1 MTKHMSIT
9 YSFNVTSPKPAEE
22 VFDYLADLRN
32 LPEWDPETATT
43 EQTSVGEAAR
53 VGATFH
59 VVGVRKLRQDP
70 RMDYELVE
78 LERPRRI
85 VARGTTS
92 EVDGVDTYTISPT
105 ADGGSEV
112 VYATQIELKGISKLF
127 APVVGILVNRSGE
140 KTRVGLERTLNPV

>member
-1 MTKHMSIT
+1 MSIT
-9 YSFNVTSPKPAEE
+9 YSFSVTSPKRAEE

-43 EQTSVGEAAR
+43 EQTSVGEVAR

-59 VVGVRKLRQDP
+59 VAARKFRQDA

-92 EVDGVDTYTISPT
+92 GVDGVDTYTISPT

-112 VYATQIELKGISKLF
+112 VYATQIELKGMYKLV
-127 APVVGILVNRSGE
+127 APVAGILVNRSGE